1 MSLLIGVAFNMDNK
15 FVFSAWAF
23 IFFGAFNVLGL
34 LFSYSYIVNIGSSSE
49 VIILILASVL
59 IVVSFLAFLCG
70 IYLLKN
76 NGLVHKI
83 ALPVSIAIMVS
94 VPVGTAVG
102 ALYLWQRHE
111 NL

>member
-1 MSLLIGVAFNMDNK
+1 MDNK
-15 FVFSAWAF
+15 FVLSAWAF

-34 LFSYSYIVNIGSSSE
+34 LFAYSFIVNIGSSSE
-49 VIILILASVL
+49 IIILILASVL
-59 IVVSFLAFLCG
+59 IIVSFLAFLCG

-76 NGLVHKI
+76 NGLVHRI
-83 ALPVSIAIMVS
+83 ALPVSFAIMVS

-102 ALYLWQRHE
+102 ALYLWQRYE